1 MSPLDYT
8 LAMLIFMAVMILTLS
23 GCQTI
28 NKAACRRQTDELI
41 NEWKP
46 QLNPDQLKR
55 LLEQQ
60 EKLCGG

>member
-1 MSPLDYT
+1 MS
-8 LAMLIFMAVMILTLS
+8 LAYFGFGLAIFLAVMVLTLS
-23 GCQTI
+23 GCTTI
-28 NKAACRRQTDELI
+28 NKAACRSQTDELI